1 MSGAI
6 YWSRPDA
13 VYYAS
18 TKKDA
23 AEIGFDD
30 HFIYDEIA
38 MPMDQRS
45 IPMKQVQTADYL
57 CHFKRGAR
65 RAQNR
70 ILTIKPGSCMG
81 KPGLFL
87 FMDRDAEIGI
97 ECFGIFL
104 CIARFKGVD
113 AAGFVNS
120 EFVIIHGVSAFC
132 RTDGHPSRFVKR
144 RIGAYSHQND
154 VVMKS
159 RQVRLFR
166 KGEDG
171 IPGFF
176 STLRA
181 SSHTFQ
187 FGRADRSLSLV
198 RTRPSTNSRG
208 WRGPAL
214 RRRHRQ

>member
-1 MSGAI
+1 
-6 YWSRPDA
+6 
-13 VYYAS
+13 
-18 TKKDA
+18 
-23 AEIGFDD
+23 
-30 HFIYDEIA
+30 
-38 MPMDQRS
+38 
-45 IPMKQVQTADYL
+45 
-57 CHFKRGAR
+57 
-65 RAQNR
+65 
-70 ILTIKPGSCMG
+70 MG

-159 RQVRLFR
+159 LGRLGSSVKEKTGSQASFPLFEHPAIHFSLDEPIGLVPWSAQGHPPIPEDGEVRL
-166 KGEDG
+166 
-171 IPGFF
+171 
-176 STLRA
+176 
-181 SSHTFQ
+181 
-187 FGRADRSLSLV
+187 
-198 RTRPSTNSRG
+198 
-208 WRGPAL
+208 L